1 MTRRELFASL
11 GGGLLLAACG
21 GDHVTPDATASCNE
35 RGTIAQITQNH
46 GHVLTVTRE
55 DILAGVDKTYD
66 IMGTSLHTHAVTIT
80 AAQFAMLQADQSI
93 TTTSTLESSHTHGIV
108 VLCA

>member
-11 GGGLLLAACG
+11 GGLVLAACG
-21 GDHVTPDATASCNE
+21 GDHVTPDAAASCNQ

-46 GHVLTVTRE
+46 GHVLMVTM
-55 DILAGVDKTYD
+55 DDVLAGVDKTYD
-66 IMGTSLHTHAVTIT
+66 IMGTSLHTHSVTIT
-80 AAQFAMLQADQSI
+80 AAELAMLQTNQSI
-93 TTTSTLESSHTHGIV
+93 TTVSSSSDAHTHGIV